1 MPTQPTDGKT
11 YRIRPAA
18 DPTLAL
24 GIPGA
29 SQADGATVSTLAAS
43 DTDTTTCWKIERL
56 QWYPLWQAQCVG
68 TGKWMDD
75 RSHFGV
81 TDFRVACQWGKHN
94 VQSGS
99 DWQAWSIGGEST
111 SVLWE
116 PNSFTSIP
124 GVLIEVGSAVPM
136 WGLDAFG
143 DSPSVRNAPAMG
155 DLTNDLTEAN
165 IGQLWFMTPCDVYD
179 PSIRGVEQFDVIVN
193 EGIYLP
199 SGHRFEAPLERLS
212 LSMSSSRLFD
222 CIYLPDAPGCRAR
235 ARVRFIDPRTGER
248 TDWLKTFGDSTPTS
262 PALADPDWGAAWYWR
277 AADQQVGYL
286 AGAGRLSSPVTWSDA
301 PSDAF
306 TICELE
312 VSCRRCGA
320 AAGVVGPITT
330 QTYRIARR
338 PALTLGD
345 NCAMVS
351 GEGIRLSAATSLWQ
365 PGCFLRASVRYD
377 DEEIVD
383 GWVTPVPDPLETHT
397 TTDPV
402 TFDIDWEACRDV
414 PVDLFNSLSLPATL
428 RVAMELVTP
437 YGIVSAA
444 RQLSTIAIGTTT
456 PSSFVS
462 PSPSII
468 ADDGVALRAATGGA
482 NYGFIVLPDGHGSTR
497 VVRMWS
503 EGIVPGNGPAVLST
517 ADDLADVTARA
528 RRLVALAIDY
538 QNDILT
544 SVDPWYIMA
553 SGAAEIRA
561 AQSMPLASLS
571 WGSGAWHVLPLE
583 GDISVSHS
591 ISVPI
596 VSAQRPGADVYV
608 ASALAGQTPTMKL
621 SGRLYADELARL
633 ADEVDIVEIERGWR
647 GLRETLSGRRVLVRL
662 PYGDALW
669 AVVASVDIP
678 RSTGRCVDITLE
690 LIEVA

>member
-1 MPTQPTDGKT
+1 MATYPTDGKT

-43 DTDTTTCWKIERL
+43 DTDTTTCWKIARL
-56 QWYPLWQAQCVG
+56 QNMQPLWQAQSVG

-94 VQSGS
+94 VTSAL
-99 DWQAWSIGGEST
+99 DWQAWSLSDAST

-124 GVLIEVGSAVPM
+124 GVLIQVGSQVPM

-155 DLTNDLTEAN
+155 PITYDLTEGN

-193 EGIYLP
+193 ESVSLD
-199 SGHRFEAPLERLS
+199 GHRFEAPIERLS

-248 TDWLKTFGDSTPTS
+248 TGWLKTFGDSTPTS
-262 PALADPDWGAAWYWR
+262 PALADPDWGAAWFWR
-277 AADQQVGYL
+277 AADQQIGYL
-286 AGAGRLSSPVTWSDA
+286 AGAGELSSPVTWADA

-330 QTYRIARR
+330 QTYRVARR
-338 PALTLGD
+338 PALTLGPD
-345 NCAMVS
+345 CAMVS

-365 PGCFLRASVRYD
+365 PGSFLRASVRYG

-402 TFDIDWEACRDV
+402 TFDIDWEDCRDV

-428 RVAMELVTP
+428 RVVMELVTP
-437 YGIVSAA
+437 YGIVSAS
-444 RQLSTIAIGTTT
+444 RQLSTISIGTTT
-456 PSSFVS
+456 PGSFVS

-468 ADDGVALRAATGGA
+468 ADDGVALRVDPGGGT
-482 NYGFIVLPDGHGSTR
+482 YGFIVLPDGHGSTR
-497 VVRMWS
+497 VIRLWKGILS
-503 EGIVPGNGPAVLST
+503 ELGAAVLST
-517 ADDLADVTARA
+517 ADDLADVTDRT
-528 RRLVALAIDY
+528 RRLVVLDVSLGWWI
-538 QNDILT
+538 T
-544 SVDPWYIMA
+544 H
-553 SGAAEIRA
+553 SGAAEIKA
-561 AQSMPLASLS
+561 AQSLPLASLS
-571 WGSGAWHVLPLE
+571 WIDGLWHVLPIE

-591 ISVPI
+591 IAVP
-596 VSAQRPGADVYV
+596 VASAQRPGSDVYV
-608 ASALAGQTPTMKL
+608 AAALAGQAPTMKL

>member
-56 QWYPLWQAQCVG
+56 QGSTLQGLWQAQSVG

-94 VQSGS
+94 VQSGT
-99 DWQAWSIGGEST
+99 DWQAWSLGGEST

-116 PNSFTSIP
+116 PNAFTSIP
-124 GVLIEVGSAVPM
+124 GVLIQVGSQVPM

-155 DLTNDLTEAN
+155 DIDYDLTESN
-165 IGQLWFMTPCDVYD
+165 IGQLWLMTPCDVYD

-193 EGIYLP
+193 ESVSLD
-199 SGHRFEAPLERLS
+199 GHRFEAPIERLS
-212 LSMSSSRLFD
+212 LSLSSSRLFD
-222 CIYLPDAPGCRAR
+222 CIYIPNAPGCRAR

-248 TDWLKTFGDSTPTS
+248 TGWIKTFGDSTPTS
-262 PALADPDWGAAWYWR
+262 PALADPDWGAAWFWR

-286 AGAGRLSSPVTWSDA
+286 AGAGELSSPVTWADA

-345 NCAMVS
+345 DCAMVS

-365 PGCFLRASVRYD
+365 PGSFLRASVSYD

-397 TTDPV
+397 TTDPIS
-402 TFDIDWEACRDV
+402 FDIDWESCRDV

-428 RVAMELVTP
+428 RVAMELATP
-437 YGIVSAA
+437 YGLVSAS
-444 RQLSTIAIGTTT
+444 RQLSTISIGTST
-456 PSSFVS
+456 PRTFAT

-468 ADDGVALRAATGGA
+468 ADDGVALRVDPGGA
-482 NYGFIVLPDGHGSTR
+482 TYGFIVLPDGHGSTR
-497 VVRMWS
+497 VIRLWKGILS
-503 EGIVPGNGPAVLST
+503 ELGAAVLST
-517 ADDLADVTARA
+517 ADDLADVTDRA
-528 RRLVALAIDY
+528 RRLVALAVSQGWFI
-538 QNDILT
+538 T
-544 SVDPWYIMA
+544 R
-553 SGAAEIRA
+553 SGATEIRA

-571 WGSGAWHVLPLE
+571 WIDGLWHVLPLE

-608 ASALAGQTPTMKL
+608 AAALAGQAPTMKL

-633 ADEVDIVEIERGWR
+633 AEEVDIVDIERGWR

>member
-68 TGKWMDD
+68 TGRWLDD

-94 VQSGS
+94 VQSGM
-99 DWQAWSIGGEST
+99 DWQTWSIGDESS

-124 GVLIEVGSAVPM
+124 GVLIQVGSMVPM

-143 DSPSVRNAPAMG
+143 DSSSVRNAPAMG
-155 DLTNDLTEAN
+155 SLDPDLTEAN

-179 PSIRGVEQFDVIVN
+179 PSIRGVEQFDVIVT
-193 EGIYLP
+193 ESLFLP
-199 SGHRFEAPLERLS
+199 DGHRFDAPLERLS
-212 LSMSSSRLFD
+212 LSKSSNTLFD
-222 CIYLPDAPGCRAR
+222 CIYLPNVPGCRAR

-262 PALADPDWGAAWYWR
+262 PALADPDWGAAWFWR
-277 AADQQVGYL
+277 AADQQIGYL
-286 AGAGRLSSPVTWSDA
+286 PGAGEFSSPVTWADA
-301 PSDAF
+301 PNESF
-306 TICELE
+306 SICELE

-320 AAGVVGPITT
+320 AAGVVGPVTT

-338 PALTLGD
+338 PALTLGPD
-345 NCAMVS
+345 CMMVS

-365 PGCFLRASVRYD
+365 PGSFLRASVRYD
-377 DEEIVD
+377 DEDIVD

-402 TFDIDWEACRDV
+402 TFDIDWEFCRDV
-414 PVDLFNSLSLPATL
+414 PVDFFNSLTPAATL
-428 RVAMELVTP
+428 VVVMKLVTP
-437 YGIVSAA
+437 YGIVGAS
-444 RQLSTIAIGTTT
+444 RQLSTISIGKTT
-456 PSSFVS
+456 PSFIVPQS
-462 PSPSII
+462 PII
-468 ADDGVALRAATGGA
+468 TGDDGVALRVATGGA
-482 NYGFIVLPDGHGSTR
+482 SYAFIVLPDGHGSTR
-497 VVRMWS
+497 VIKMW
-503 EGIVPGNGPAVLST
+503 GYGRPCGGVVLST

-528 RRLVALAIDY
+528 RRLVALTIVY
-538 QNDILT
+538 QDDIQT
-544 SVDPWYIMA
+544 SVDPWRIYT
-553 SGAAEIRA
+553 SGAAETHA

-571 WGSGAWHVLPLE
+571 WREGATWHVLPLE

-591 ISVPI
+591 IAVPV

-608 ASALAGQTPTMKL
+608 ASALAGQTPAMKL

-633 ADEVDIVEIERGWR
+633 AEEVDSVEIERGWR

-662 PYGDALW
+662 PYGDAIW

-678 RSTGRCVDITLE
+678 RSIGRCVDITLE